1 MTEFPRLHTAKSLKQ
16 QLLVWVLIPLLVL
29 LAISTI
35 ISYSRALYFANLAYD
50 RSLFRA
56 ALALADQVEVSDTQI
71 LINLPQVAKDL
82 LNYDKDDVIYY
93 RISAPDGKLVLGEAE
108 LPLPKNSP
116 AAGAHKYYDAQ
127 LNGQPVRIVAFA
139 LPIVDAGIQGNIM
152 VQVAE
157 TRTKREMMVTEIVE
171 EMIIPQL
178 LILLLGAGLVFIGIK
193 RGLLPLQ
200 RIQAAINQRSH
211 SDLSELNTADA
222 PTEIQPLLRAMN
234 DLILRVRGV
243 VQLQQQFIA
252 DASHQLRTPIAG
264 LQTQAELALR
274 EKTPDRV
281 HETLALILTSTARL
295 SHLLNRLLSMALVDS
310 ASSREPKM
318 RAVNLATLA
327 TEVTS
332 QFVNMAGHQDL
343 DLGLD
348 IQHANPIIWGDDLM
362 LREML
367 ANLIDNALCYTPAPG
382 VITVTIDGDAQA
394 IRLSVIDDGVGIP
407 EDERERVFERFH
419 RLNDNQGNGCGL
431 GLAIVHEIVQAH
443 HATIDIK
450 DGLARSQTTQT
461 GTCVTVTFSPYE
473 K

>member
-1 MTEFPRLHTAKSLKQ
+1 MTDSARPHTAKSLKQ

-35 ISYSRALYFANLAYD
+35 ISYSRALHFANLAYD

-56 ALALADQVEVSDTQI
+56 ALALADQVEVRDTQI

-93 RISAPDGKLVLGEAE
+93 RISAPDGTLVLGETE
-108 LPLPKNSP
+108 FPLPKNP
-116 AAGAHKYYDAQ
+116 PQAGAHMYYDAQ
-127 LNGQPVRIVAFA
+127 LNGQPLRIVAFA

-274 EKTPDRV
+274 EKTTGKV
-281 HETLALILTSTARL
+281 HETLALILTSTERL

-310 ASSREPKM
+310 ASGREPKM

-332 QFVNMAGHQDL
+332 QFVNTAGHQDL
-343 DLGLD
+343 DLGLE
-348 IQHANPIIWGDDLM
+348 IQYPNAMIWGDDLM

-382 VITVTIDGDAQA
+382 VITVTVDGDAQSV
-394 IRLSVIDDGVGIP
+394 RLSVIDDGIGIP
-407 EDERERVFERFH
+407 ETERERVFERFH

-443 HATIDIK
+443 QATIEIK
-450 DGLARSQTTQT
+450 EGLTRAQPVQT
-461 GTCVTVTFSPYE
+461 GTCVTIIFLAHE
-473 K
+473 Q

>member
-1 MTEFPRLHTAKSLKQ
+1 MTEFAQPRVAKSLKQ
-16 QLLVWVLIPLLVL
+16 QLLMWVLVPLLAL
-29 LAISTI
+29 LAISTV
-35 ISYSRALYFANLAYD
+35 ISYSRALHFANLAYD

-56 ALALADQVEVSDTQI
+56 ALALADQVEVQDTRI

-93 RISAPDGKLVLGEAE
+93 RISAPDGSLVLGEAT
-108 LPLPKNSP
+108 LPLPQVVPRAS
-116 AAGAHKYYDAQ
+116 AHRYYDDQ
-127 LNGQPVRIVAFA
+127 FDGQSVRVVAFA
-139 LPIVDAGIQGNIM
+139 LPIVDAGIQGNIL

-157 TRTKREMMVTEIVE
+157 TRTKRELMVTEIVE
-171 EMIIPQL
+171 EMMIPQL
-178 LILLLGAGLVFIGIK
+178 LILLLGAGLTFVGIQ

-274 EKTPDRV
+274 EKTTGKVR
-281 HETLALILTSTARL
+281 ETLTLILTSAERL
-295 SHLLNRLLSMALVDS
+295 SHLLTRLLSMALVDS
-310 ASSREPKM
+310 ASGREPKM

-332 QFVNMAGHQDL
+332 QFVNTAGHQDL

-348 IQHANPIIWGDDLM
+348 IQHHNAMIWGDDLM

-382 VITVTIDGDAQA
+382 VITVTVDGDAQS
-394 IRLSVIDDGVGIP
+394 IRLSVIDDGIGIP
-407 EDERERVFERFH
+407 QAERERVFERFH

-443 HATIDIK
+443 HATIEIK
-450 DGLARSQTTQT
+450 DGLTRTQPAQT
-461 GTCVTVTFSPYE
+461 GTCVTITFLSHE
-473 K
+473 Q

>member
-1 MTEFPRLHTAKSLKQ
+1 MTEPTLRAAKSLKQ
-16 QLLVWVLIPLLVL
+16 LLLVWVLIPLFIL
-29 LAISTI
+29 LIVSAVF
-35 ISYSRALYFANLAYD
+35 SYYRALHYANLAYD

-56 ALALADQVEVSDTQI
+56 ALALADQVEVRDTQI

-93 RISAPDGKLVLGEAE
+93 RISAPNGDLVQGEAA
-108 LPLPKNSP
+108 LPLPPKLP
-116 AAGAHKYYDAQ
+116 AASAHSYYDDQ
-127 LNGQPVRIVAFA
+127 FNDQSVRVVAFA
-139 LPIVDAGIQGNIM
+139 LPIVDAGITGNII

-157 TRTKREMMVTEIVE
+157 TRTKREIMVTEIVE
-171 EMIIPQL
+171 EMVIPQL
-178 LILLLGAGLVFIGIK
+178 LILLLATGLIFIGIK

-200 RIQAAINQRSH
+200 RIQSAIHQRSH
-211 SDLSELNTADA
+211 SDLSEINTADA
-222 PTEIQPLLRAMN
+222 PQEIQPLLQAMN

-274 EKTPDRV
+274 EKTPDKV
-281 HETLALILTSTARL
+281 HDTLTMILTSAARL
-295 SHLLNRLLSMALVDS
+295 SHLLHRLLSMASVDS
-310 ASSREPKM
+310 ASGREPRM
-318 RAVNLATLA
+318 GAVNLATLA
-327 TEVTS
+327 SEVTS
-332 QFVNMAGHQDL
+332 QFVNTAGHQDI

-348 IQHANPIIWGDDLM
+348 IRYPHAMVWGDDLM

-382 VITVTIDGDAQA
+382 VITVTVNGDAQS
-394 IRLSVIDDGVGIP
+394 IRLSVIDDGIGIP
-407 EDERERVFERFH
+407 AGERERVFERFH

-443 HATIDIK
+443 QATIAIK
-450 DGLARSQTTQT
+450 DGQTRAQSAQT
-461 GTCVTVTFSPYE
+461 GTCVTITLLAYE
-473 K
+473 Q